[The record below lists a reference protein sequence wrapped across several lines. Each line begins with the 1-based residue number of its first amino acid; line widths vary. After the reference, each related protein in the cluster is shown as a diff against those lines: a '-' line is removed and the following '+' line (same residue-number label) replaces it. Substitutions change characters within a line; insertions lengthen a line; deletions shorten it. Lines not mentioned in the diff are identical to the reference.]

1 MRKRWIAIV
10 AVLTALALVTA
21 ACGDGEEE
29 PTGGDTTGTTAEETG
44 TTGATA
50 TGPTGET
57 AAPEVTTLTE
67 GILLVGSDIPYPPFE
82 YREGG
87 TEVGFDIDLAREI
100 ASRLGLEVEIVDTD
114 FGTIFTQLATGRF
127 DVVIAAS
134 TITPEREE
142 EVNFSDPYYNAQQS
156 LTVQAGSGITVV
168 EDLQPGMVVGVQK
181 RTTGEA
187 WAQENVPEGVEIRSY
202 PEGPDGYTALEAG
215 QVDAVINDEP
225 VAISQVAERS
235 GIEIAQIIP
244 TGESYGIAVNPANE
258 PLLAAVNEILA
269 AMIADGTYDEIYATY
284 PDLPPGGN
292 VAAA

>member
-21 ACGDGEEE
+21 ACGDDGEE
-29 PTGGDTTGTTAEETG
+29 PTGGDTTGTTAETG
-44 TTGATA
+44 PTGATA

-87 TEVGFDIDLAREI
+87 TEVGFDIDLATEI

-156 LTVQAGSGITVV
+156 LTVQTGSGIAVV
-168 EDLQPGMVVGVQK
+168 EDLQAGMVVGVQK

-187 WAQENVPEGVEIRSY
+187 WAQENVPEGVDIRSY
-202 PEGPDGYTALEAG
+202 PEGPDAYTALEAG

-284 PDLPPGGN
+284 PDLPPVGN

>member
-44 TTGATA
+44 PTGATA

-87 TEVGFDIDLAREI
+87 TEVGFDIDLAKEI

-114 FGTIFTQLATGRF
+114 FGTIFTQLSTGRF

-142 EVNFSDPYYNAQQS
+142 QVNFSDPYYNAQQS
-156 LTVQAGSGITVV
+156 LTVQAGSDITTV
-168 EDLQPGMVVGVQK
+168 EGLQPGTVIGVQK

-187 WAQENVPEGVEIRSY
+187 WAMENVPEGVEIRSF

-215 QVDAVINDEP
+215 VVDGVINDEP
-225 VAISQVAERS
+225 VAIAQVASRQGLELV
-235 GIEIAQIIP
+235 QVIP
-244 TGESYGIAVNPANE
+244 TGESYGIAVNPENE
-258 PLLAAVNEILA
+258 PLLAAVNA
-269 AMIADGTYDEIYATY
+269 ALQAIIDDGTYDTIYANY

>member
-1 MRKRWIAIV
+1 MRKRWMAIV
-10 AVLTALALVTA
+10 ALATTLTLVAA
-21 ACGDGEEE
+21 ACGEDEEE
-29 PTGGDTTGTTAEETG
+29 PAGGTGPTAE
-44 TTGATA
+44 TGATGA
-50 TGPTGET
+50 TGATGET
-57 AAPEVTTLTE
+57 APPEITTLQD

-87 TEVGFDIDLAREI
+87 QEVGFDVDLITEI

-114 FGTIFTQLATGRF
+114 FATIFTQLSTARF

-156 LTVQAGSGITVV
+156 LTVQEGSGIAVV

-187 WAQENVPEGVEIRSY
+187 WAQENVPDGVDIRSY

-225 VAISQVAERS
+225 VAIAQVAERQ
-235 GIEIAQIIP
+235 GLELAQVIP
-244 TGESYGIAVNPANE
+244 TGESYGIAVNPENE
-258 PLLAAVNEILA
+258 ALLAAVNETLA
-269 AMIADGTYDEIYATY
+269 AIIADGTYDTIYAKY